1 MTQFLYDAV
10 EELRLG
16 DTDSNI
22 VRNARDLQER
32 VEKTFEGVRFGCN
45 ETAHEGVQTFGF
57 QQLVFNSC
65 SLILQPVFD
74 MSKLNI
80 NISLVPMTAYQERIA
95 SKARTWKYG
104 SVKSCKYI
112 WRPLCCQSKIRQLFP
127 ALARSQ
133 KMGRANCLSGECES
147 MTRFKLGMIPA

>member
-1 MTQFLYDAV
+1 MTQFLYDAI

-32 VEKTFEGVRFGCN
+32 VEKTFEGVRFGCD
-45 ETAHEGVQTFGF
+45 ETAHEGIQTFGF

-80 NISLVPMTAYQERIA
+80 TCANDCLPRKNSFQSTDLEVRI
-95 SKARTWKYG
+95 G
-104 SVKSCKYI
+104 
-112 WRPLCCQSKIRQLFP
+112 
-127 ALARSQ
+127 
-133 KMGRANCLSGECES
+133 
-147 MTRFKLGMIPA
+147 